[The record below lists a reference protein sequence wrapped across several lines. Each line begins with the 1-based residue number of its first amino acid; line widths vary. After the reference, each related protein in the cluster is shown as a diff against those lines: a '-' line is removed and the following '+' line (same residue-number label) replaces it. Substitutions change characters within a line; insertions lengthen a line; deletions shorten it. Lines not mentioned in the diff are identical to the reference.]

1 MTNEVLS
8 AIFSRRSTKKYD
20 GQAISGEELDAIL
33 DAGLWA
39 ANGRGLQAPLCVAVT
54 DTAVRDELSKMNG
67 DILGIDTDPFY
78 GAPCV
83 VVVFADNTVNTAVED
98 GSLVIGNMLLAAESL
113 GVGACWIHRAKQM
126 FQSEDG
132 KTLMK
137 KWGVDDKYIG
147 VGCCVLG
154 YAAEGGKKPAAPRR
168 EGRIIKV

>member
-20 GQAISGEELDAIL
+20 GQSISPEELDAIL

-39 ANGRGLQAPLCVAVT
+39 ANGKAAQAPLSVAVT
-54 DTAVRDELSKMNG
+54 DKATRDELSKMNAAIMG
-67 DILGIDTDPFY
+67 VDTDPFY

-83 VVVFADNTVNTAVED
+83 VIVFADSTIFTAVED

-126 FQSEDG
+126 FETDDG
-132 KTLMK
+132 KALMK
-137 KWGVDDKYIG
+137 KWGVAEKYIG

-154 YAAEGGKKPAAPRR
+154 YATEDGKKVAAPRR

>member
-20 GQAISGEELDAIL
+20 SQGISGEELDTIL
-33 DAGLWA
+33 EAGLWA
-39 ANGRGLQAPLCVAVT
+39 ANGKAAQSPLSVAVT
-54 DTAVRDELSKMNG
+54 DKATRDELSKMNR

-83 VVVFADNTVNTAVED
+83 VVVFADSSVLTAVED

-126 FQSEDG
+126 FETDG
-132 KTLMK
+132 GKALMK
-137 KWGVDDKYIG
+137 KWGVEDKYIG

-154 YAAEGGKKPAAPRR
+154 YPSEGGKKPAAPRR